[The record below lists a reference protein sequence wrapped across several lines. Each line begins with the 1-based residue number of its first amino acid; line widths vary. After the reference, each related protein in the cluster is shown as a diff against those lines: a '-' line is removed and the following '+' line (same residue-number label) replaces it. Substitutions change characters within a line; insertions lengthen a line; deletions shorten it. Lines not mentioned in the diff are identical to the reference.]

1 MRPGLFVVDHRNG
14 QYIAV
19 VIAQHLDGD
28 IFAFLDLFD
37 GGLGDIVELEFE
49 YRRLELLL
57 APARGNEHDIGV
69 ATTGRQLACKDAV
82 IAGGVSG
89 M

>member
-1 MRPGLFVVDHRNG
+1 
-14 QYIAV
+14 V

-28 IFAFLDLFD
+28 IFAFLDLFNGGFD
-37 GGLGDIVELEFE
+37 GIIELEFE

-57 APARGNEHDIGV
+57 ALARGNKHDIGV
-69 ATTGRQLACKDAV
+69 ATAGRQFARKDAV
-82 IAGGVSG
+82 IAGGVAG

>member
-1 MRPGLFVVDHRNG
+1 
-14 QYIAV
+14 
-19 VIAQHLDGD
+19 
-28 IFAFLDLFD
+28 
-37 GGLGDIVELEFE
+37 LGDIVELEFE